1 MLLRAARKTAG
12 QASGRACFPRR
23 AYAEPEADPE
33 NGLAF
38 SAAVPADRKRRPSAL
53 PCLPRFLC
61 STLRGRPIAVCRT
74 SDASPE
80 RRPRAGP
87 AEGPCPFCLNAF
99 SEQSAAWLCSLY
111 IMPRRQCQLQ
121 LYAAASRNAA
131 WAGKTVLP
139 VVQQGAAQRAWVRR
153 SSALRFLLIFV
164 VSACYTY

>member
-23 AYAEPEADPE
+23 AYAEPEAKAVFVPEARHLTFCTRCAPSRRPFSVRQGPIKAVRCAQCAEPEADPE

-111 IMPRRQCQLQ
+111 IMPRRQCQ
-121 LYAAASRNAA
+121 
-131 WAGKTVLP
+131 
-139 VVQQGAAQRAWVRR
+139 
-153 SSALRFLLIFV
+153 
-164 VSACYTY
+164 

>member
-1 MLLRAARKTAG
+1 MPEKLDSSIVLLRERIEQGMRGSADLILDEFELAG
-12 QASGRACFPRR
+12 VKGLAFMFDGLVSNTQVSDFLLRPINRMAP
-23 AYAEPEADPE
+23 PEADPE

-111 IMPRRQCQLQ
+111 IMPRRQCQ
-121 LYAAASRNAA
+121 
-131 WAGKTVLP
+131 
-139 VVQQGAAQRAWVRR
+139 
-153 SSALRFLLIFV
+153 
-164 VSACYTY
+164 